1 MTKFRGWEAVR
12 EAVRQRIGVAAYEA
26 WFRSL
31 EGALEGDTLVL
42 RCPDR
47 FSRDWVRERYGPVI
61 QEITPQLRRIE
72 YRIDPEAGGAA
83 PVSRPAEQGT
93 RRQPTP
99 EARPAASFDSF
110 DSFVVGPGN
119 ALAVEAARAVAR
131 GQAGRCS
138 PLVLAGYSGAGKTH
152 LCQAIRHELR
162 ERVLYRS
169 SEEFTTEVTGALRSG
184 QMGPLR
190 QRYRRSLNVLILED
204 VQFLS
209 GKRATQV
216 ELFHTLDHLLAHGK
230 TVVLSAECPPQK
242 IAGLDAKLASRM
254 SSGLVACIAPPGL
267 ETRRTI
273 LREKAAAGG
282 LRLPEE
288 CLETLAARPVQSVRD
303 LLAGLN
309 QVVARAALL
318 RQPVTP
324 ELMAEALAAVD
335 VKEQPRSLEEIVALA
350 SRSYSVS
357 LEELRGRSR
366 RRRVV
371 RPRQIAMYLC
381 RLYTDASLKEIGQL
395 FRRDP
400 TTVLHA
406 IESVEKRVVEQPQLR
421 YQLETLGC
429 RISPSAPDRSGGG
442 STRGT
447 RPT

>member
-1 MTKFRGWEAVR
+1 MTKLGGWEGVR
-12 EAVRQRIGVAAYEA
+12 EAVRQRIGVPAYEA

-31 EGALEGDTLVL
+31 GGALEGETLVL

-47 FSRDWVRERYGPVI
+47 FSRDWIRERYGPVI
-61 QEITPQLRRIE
+61 EEITPQVRRIE
-72 YRIDPEAGGAA
+72 YRIDPDSGCAEPASRVALR
-83 PVSRPAEQGT
+83 RPAGE
-93 RRQPTP
+93 PAP
-99 EARPAASFDSF
+99 DARADASF

-119 ALAVEAARAVAR
+119 ALAAEAARAVAR

-138 PLVLAGYSGAGKTH
+138 PLVLAGLSGVGKTH
-152 LCQAIRHELR
+152 LCRAIRRQLR
-162 ERVLYRS
+162 ERVVYRS
-169 SEEFTTEVTGALRSG
+169 SEEFTSEVTGAMRAG
-184 QMGPLR
+184 KMEPLR

-216 ELFHTLDHLLAHGK
+216 ELFHTLDHLLSHGK
-230 TVVLSAECPPQK
+230 TVVLSADCPPHE

-254 SSGLVACIAPPGL
+254 SSGLVACMAPPGL

-288 CLETLAARPVQSVRD
+288 CLETLARRPVQSVRD

-318 RQPVTP
+318 HRPVTP
-324 ELMAEALAAVD
+324 ELIAEALAAVD
-335 VKEQPRSLEEIVALA
+335 VKERPRSLEEIAALA
-350 SRSYSVS
+350 ARSYSVS

-366 RRRVV
+366 RRHVV

-381 RLYTDASLKEIGQL
+381 RLYTDASLKEIGRL
-395 FRRDP
+395 FQRDH

-406 IESVEKRVVEQPQLR
+406 IESVEKRVVERPQLR
-421 YQLETLGC
+421 YELETLGC
-429 RISPSAPDRSGGG
+429 RVSPPPPDRSGGG